1 MTSAVTCRT
10 NAREELRLQIG
21 TLRFDL
27 DTLAAQLPKETRK
40 KAKALNQTFFKKVCP
55 KTYCLHTMNP
65 SRRCQYR
72 IWPG

>member
-1 MTSAVTCRT
+1 M
-10 NAREELRLQIG
+10 QIG

-55 KTYCLHTMNP
+55 DAYSLHTMNP
-65 SRRCQYR
+65 TCICQYR
-72 IWPG
+72 LRLG